1 MLLSRL
7 MWNGYLAYY
16 LYGQGR
22 LPFQRL
28 ETVHR
33 AQSRRLRSMVL
44 HAHRHAPYYRETMK
58 RLGLSP
64 GDFQTV
70 DDLLKLPL
78 IERSQ
83 LQADPEYFVSDSH
96 DLDRCLKL
104 RTGGSTGVPCTIYHD
119 AAALFQNAA
128 YGERERLMITAFV
141 GRSFGYRETV
151 IGSPTTTDRVVQEF
165 CQARGFFPRAVRI
178 ERQYLSLLDTPER
191 NLALINEFQPN
202 VIRSYGSYLD
212 VLFPYIYVERRPF
225 SSPKIITYS
234 SDGVSEPVR
243 RLIVDTFKIP
253 LLSTYE
259 AVEAFKIGFECT
271 QRVGV
276 HLNIDLYPVRIVNAE
291 AQPLPDGESGDV
303 VVSNLVNRAM
313 VLLNYRLGDIA
324 RMLRDACPCGRSLPL
339 LSFPE
344 GRNDEYLQLA
354 SGKMLHPQAVRTI
367 LLSEEAIW
375 RFQVIQLSTSH
386 LRVLIV
392 AAPGADPEAMRQRL
406 AIKFVSIFGSGA
418 AVDVVFVDSIART
431 SKGKFRAVISMAQN
445 IRMTSNVPEQEP

>member
-1 MLLSRL
+1 
-7 MWNGYLAYY
+7 
-16 LYGQGR
+16 
-22 LPFQRL
+22 
-28 ETVHR
+28 
-33 AQSRRLRSMVL
+33 
-44 HAHRHAPYYRETMK
+44 MK

-70 DDLLKLPL
+70 VDLLKLPV

-83 LQADPEYFVSDSH
+83 LQTDPEYFVSDLH
-96 DLDRCLKL
+96 DLARCLKL

-119 AAALFQNAA
+119 VAALFQNAA
-128 YGERERLMITAFV
+128 HGERERQMITAFV
-141 GRSFGYRETV
+141 GKSFGYRETV

-165 CQARGFFPRAVRI
+165 CQVRGFFPRAVRI

-212 VLFPYIYVERRPF
+212 VLFPYIHVERKPF
-225 SSPKIITYS
+225 CSPALITYS
-234 SDGVSEPVR
+234 SDGMSESVR
-243 RLIVDTFKIP
+243 RLIVETFEIP

-259 AVEAFKIGFECT
+259 AVEAFKIGFEC
-271 QRVGV
+271 REHVGL

-291 AQPLPDGESGDV
+291 ALPVPDGESGDV
-303 VVSNLVNRAM
+303 VVTNLVNRST

-324 RMLRDACPCGRSLPL
+324 RMLPRACPCGRSLPL

-344 GRNDEYLQLA
+344 GRNDEYLQLPN
-354 SGKMLHPQAVRTI
+354 GQILHPQAVRTI

-375 RFQVIQLSTSH
+375 RFQVIQLTASH
-386 LRVLIV
+386 LRLLIV
-392 AAPGADPEAMRQRL
+392 AAPGADSETMQQRL
-406 AIKFVSIFGSGA
+406 AVKFASVLGA
-418 AVDVVFVDSIART
+418 KVTVDVVFVDSIART
-431 SKGKFRAVISMAQN
+431 TKGKFRAVISMAQN